1 MVRGTVELKKAEL
14 GREVEE
20 QFRRYEEELRQR
32 KEGAFREIEEFL
44 VGFEEHLRSGVG
56 MARFEKAKGKL
67 EQWEGA
73 CEERLG
79 QLDRAKRVEERL
91 GWYYDGPLE
100 IVSEGYIF
108 MEELERQRQEALRRA
123 GEALQEVRV
132 AFEEKTQWF

>member
-1 MVRGTVELKKAEL
+1 M
-14 GREVEE
+14 
-20 QFRRYEEELRQR
+20 
-32 KEGAFREIEEFL
+32 
-44 VGFEEHLRSGVG
+44 
-56 MARFEKAKGKL
+56 
-67 EQWEGA
+67 
-73 CEERLG
+73 
-79 QLDRAKRVEERL
+79 DRAKRVEERL